1 MLVLDD
7 GWFGVR
13 DDDKS
18 GLGDWF
24 VNEDKMGG
32 PMADVVKRVKALGMK
47 FGIWIEPEM
56 VSEKSELFKE
66 HPDYAFVIPERK
78 PVMGRSQ
85 LNLDFSRKEVVNCIF
100 NQLTAV
106 LDKID
111 VDYIKMD
118 MNRSILNVYSM
129 TEGIQNNGTI
139 LTSMYLVYMIS
150 WRDFRQDIQRCSSRA
165 AAVAVED
172 LMPE

>member
-1 MLVLDD
+1 
-7 GWFGVR
+7 
-13 DDDKS
+13 
-18 GLGDWF
+18 
-24 VNEDKMGG
+24 
-32 PMADVVKRVKALGMK
+32 
-47 FGIWIEPEM
+47 M

-66 HPDYAFVIPERK
+66 HPDYAFVIPGRK

-118 MNRSILNVYSM
+118 MNRSILK
-129 TEGIQNNGTI
+129 
-139 LTSMYLVYMIS
+139 MYT
-150 WRDFRQDIQRCSSRA
+150 
-165 AAVAVED
+165 
-172 LMPE
+172 P